1 MRHRRDFR
9 IFCFDHPDASRF
21 NNIGLIGTRA
31 LDSFY
36 HKALKYLK
44 IAFFLLE
51 NVNIL
56 SSFTQ
61 GKNGRYH
68 VTLLNL

>member
-1 MRHRRDFR
+1 MSTRVRFFLSQGIKILKNR
-9 IFCFDHPDASRF
+9 I
-21 NNIGLIGTRA
+21 
-31 LDSFY
+31 
-36 HKALKYLK
+36 
-44 IAFFLLE
+44 FLLE